1 MNRRPLL
8 SSLLLGVVAITCSQ
22 VGETGESR
30 KLPSGRSYLATTVVE
45 RAPSASAAATGFDAE
60 RVWSGHDDWEPAVA
74 ADPSSSFVYQ
84 LTTRYSG
91 PKACSNCPFPV
102 IVFRASAD
110 DGATWGPDRFFP
122 ITRKPQNDPQIEVAT
137 DGTIYAAWLDDYRPG
152 VKFIKSA
159 DRGVTWSEPIAFTG
173 KGKKPAWSDRPVL
186 AISPDGRD
194 VYVAFNASDSWVAAS
209 HDYGVSFAPAVKTS
223 NDTRYWFHSA
233 GAVAPDGDVF
243 FATADYSQDY
253 SGDSHVGVL
262 KSSNGGATWAH
273 TRLDTSSE
281 MPDCPWAVG
290 CYFGFFGPSVG
301 VAVDLAGT
309 VVVAYHAGGAPG
321 APQPMYVRTST
332 NGGSTWSTRQQVS
345 VPDPAVHNGFPALG
359 AGGAAGDFRLVWQD
373 TRGGGTNAWNTWFRE
388 TANGGATWSAAVRL
402 SDQTSGAPYKH
413 ANGYRFP
420 YGDYLEIA
428 VDAGGRNHIIWGE
441 GDSFTGPGGTWY
453 TGGPG

>member
-1 MNRRPLL
+1 VNPRPLL
-8 SSLLLGVVAITCSQ
+8 SSLLLGAVAITCSQ
-22 VGETGESR
+22 FGEKGESR

-45 RAPSASAAATGFDAE
+45 RAPFASAAGSGFDAE
-60 RVWSGHDDWEPAVA
+60 RVWSGHDDWEPAVG

-91 PKACSNCPFPV
+91 PAACQSCPFPV

-110 DGATWGPDRFFP
+110 GGGTWGPDRFFP
-122 ITRKPQNDPQIEVAT
+122 LTRKPQNDPQIEVAT

-159 DRGVTWSEPIAFTG
+159 DHGVTWSEPIAFTG
-173 KGKKPAWSDRPVL
+173 KGKKPSWSDRPIL

-209 HDYGVSFAPAVKTS
+209 HDYGLSFAPAVKTS

-233 GAVAPDGDVF
+233 GAVAPDGDVW

-253 SGDSHVGVL
+253 SGDSHIGVL
-262 KSSNGGATWAH
+262 KSSDSGATWTH
-273 TRLDTSSE
+273 VRLDTSSE
-281 MPDCPWAVG
+281 MPDCPWAAG

-301 VAVDLAGT
+301 LAVDLVGT
-309 VVVAYHAGGAPG
+309 VIVAYHAGGTPG

-332 NGGSTWSTRQQVS
+332 DGGATWSARREMS

-359 AGGAAGDFRLVWQD
+359 AGGAGDFRLVWQD
-373 TRGGGTNAWNTWFRE
+373 TRGGGTASWNTWFRE
-388 TANGGATWSAAVRL
+388 TRNGGATWSAAVRL

-428 VDAGGRNHIIWGE
+428 VDAGGRNHIVWGE